1 MKKILIIEDSD
12 EVRENTAEILELS
25 NYKVV
30 SASNGKEGVEVALKE
45 KPDLIICD
53 IMMPQLDGYGVLH
66 LLSKHKETSETP
78 FIFLTAKSEKQ
89 DLRKGM
95 ELGADDYITKPF
107 EGTELLNA
115 VEIRLRKAEQFR
127 QNIIADAKAVNDFIN
142 KAKESANLRLTS
154 DERDIYNYKKKNVL
168 YAEGQRPKV
177 VYFVVNGKI
186 KIYKTS
192 ADGKELITSI
202 SGQGDFLGYTAI
214 LENTNY
220 RDNAEALEDSELM
233 LIPREDFLELITNDT
248 RIAKQFISI
257 ITKNIVE
264 KEESLLNLTYNSLR
278 KKVAYGL
285 SQLAEKYKQP
295 EKEKIVLDISRENLA
310 HIVGVATESL
320 IRTLADFKS
329 EGLIDIQTGKVILL
343 DLGKLKNLLY

>member
-1 MKKILIIEDSD
+1 MKKILIIEDND

-25 NYKVV
+25 DYEVMT
-30 SASNGKEGVEVALKE
+30 ASNGKEGVSIALKE
-45 KPDLIICD
+45 KPDLIVCD

-66 LLSKHKETSETP
+66 LLSKHKETSTIP

-89 DLRKGM
+89 DFRKGM

-115 VEIRLRKAEQFR
+115 IETRLKKTEQFKASV
-127 QNIIADAKAVNDFIN
+127 IADAKAVNDFIN
-142 KAKESANLRLTS
+142 KAKESANLKLTS
-154 DERDIYNYKKKNVL
+154 NKRDVYDYKKKHVL
-168 YAEGQRPKV
+168 YSERQRPKV
-177 VYFVVNGKI
+177 VYFVISGKI

-192 ADGKELITSI
+192 FDGKELITGI
-202 SGQGDFLGYTAI
+202 NGPGDFFGYTAI
-214 LENTNY
+214 LEETNY
-220 RDNAEALEDSELM
+220 KDNAQTLEDSRLM

-248 RIAKQFISI
+248 RIARQFISI

-264 KEESLLNLTYNSLR
+264 KEENLLNLAYNSLR

-285 SQLAEKYKQP
+285 SLLAEKYKGP
-295 EKEKIVLDISRENLA
+295 GKEKIVVDISRENLA
-310 HIVGVATESL
+310 QTIGVATESL
-320 IRTLADFKS
+320 IRTLADFKG

-343 DLGKLKNLLY
+343 NEKKLKNLLY